1 MPESRNVTLM
11 ELSGRYAAGG
21 AASVIQRYP
30 DTKHFLVVPPVGSE
44 QPPLLW
50 TSQNSMLS
58 GTTELCQKDREKMLS
73 AYADPRTVITPIE
86 KRGRNEDVG
95 ITVGRDT
102 DADIRLK
109 DTGVSKRHARIKFKG
124 DKILLR
130 DLGSTNGTFINQ
142 CRMMPDSIYHVTPG
156 QEVKFGETRTAYLNL
171 EHLLDLVILTTER

>member
-21 AASVIQRYP
+21 AASVVQRYP

-58 GTTELCQKDREKMLS
+58 GTTELCQKDREKML
-73 AYADPRTVITPIE
+73 
-86 KRGRNEDVG
+86 
-95 ITVGRDT
+95 
-102 DADIRLK
+102 
-109 DTGVSKRHARIKFKG
+109 RHARIKFKG

-156 QEVKFGETRTAYLNL
+156 QEVKFGEIRTAYLNL